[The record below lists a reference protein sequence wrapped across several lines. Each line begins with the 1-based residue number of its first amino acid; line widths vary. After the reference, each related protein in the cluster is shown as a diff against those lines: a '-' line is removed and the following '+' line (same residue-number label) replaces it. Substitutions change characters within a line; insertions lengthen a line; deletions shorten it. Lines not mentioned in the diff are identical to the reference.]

1 MRWQRLVAMLERA
14 MEQEYGEGAGFNGF
28 EAVPMGDAE
37 FTDLK
42 SRRAS
47 DYKLVANFCENPSV
61 WSMDPSPLRASGRR
75 GCCFGLHLV
84 RATPRGLELRI
95 SLADA

>member
-1 MRWQRLVAMLERA
+1 MRWQRLRRDARA
-14 MEQEYGEGAGFNGF
+14 RNRAEWREIKQI

-47 DYKLVANFCENPSV
+47 TAQRLFANFVENPSV
-61 WSMDPSPLRASGRR
+61 WVARPD
-75 GCCFGLHLV
+75 
-84 RATPRGLELRI
+84 GLERI
-95 SLADA
+95 NVVRYASASRVAG